1 MNRYKKLSLPYAIWM
16 LFLVVV
22 PILIMVGLSFLD
34 INGFNLKTASFS
46 LSNFQELKNPTYY
59 MAFLR
64 SMEFSIIATIICFLI
79 GYPIA
84 YIIHR
89 SNFKNKYLVLL
100 ILILPMWTNMLLRLK
115 AVQLLSL
122 PEGFFKNTFGLSFNF
137 YGTGMAVIIGM
148 VLMYLPFMIFPIYT
162 VLEKIDDS
170 LLEASQ
176 DLGANKVKSFIKV
189 TFPLSLKGVT
199 SGVIMVFLPSA
210 MGFTIS
216 EILGGETM
224 LLIGNVIERFFKRSF
239 MYNLGSLLSLII
251 IILVI
256 GSLLIISK
264 IDEEGE
270 TLL

>member
-1 MNRYKKLSLPYAIWM
+1 MNRYKKLAVPYVIWM
-16 LFLVVV
+16 GILVLV
-22 PILIMVGLSFLD
+22 PILIMVVLSFMD
-34 INGFNLKTASFS
+34 INGFNLANA
-46 LSNFQELKNPTYY
+46 NFTTDNFRELQNPTYY
-59 MAFLR
+59 LAFLR
-64 SMEFSIIATIICFLI
+64 SMRFAFAATLICFI
-79 GYPIA
+79 VGYPIA

-89 SNFKNKYLVLL
+89 SNFNNKYLVLL

-122 PEGFFKNTFGLSFNF
+122 PEGFFKNTFGFSLNF
-137 YGTGMAVIIGM
+137 YGTSTAIIIGM

-176 DLGANKVKSFIKV
+176 DLGANKVKSFYKV
-189 TFPLSLKGVT
+189 TFPLSLKGIT

-216 EILGGETM
+216 EILGGGNTQM
-224 LLIGNVIERFFKRSF
+224 IGNIIERLFKHSF
-239 MYNLGSLLSLII
+239 MYNLGSLLSLLI

-256 GSLLIISK
+256 GSLFIISK
-264 IDEEGE
+264 VDKEGE

>member
-1 MNRYKKLSLPYAIWM
+1 MKRFSKFAYPYAIWM
-16 LFLVVV
+16 GILVIIPV
-22 PILIMVGLSFLD
+22 IIMVILSFLD
-34 INGFNLKTASFS
+34 INGFNVKDAEFTLA
-46 LSNFQELKNPTYY
+46 NFQELANPTYY
-59 MAFLR
+59 KAFFR
-64 SMEFSIIATIICFLI
+64 SMEFSFIATVICLII

-89 SNFKNKYLVLL
+89 SNFKNKYIVLL

-115 AVQLLSL
+115 AVQLISL
-122 PEGFFKNTFGLSFNF
+122 PEGFFKNTFGISFDF
-137 YGTGMAVIIGM
+137 YGTSSAVILGM

-170 LLEASQ
+170 LLEAAQ
-176 DLGANKVKSFIKV
+176 DLGANKVKSFMKV
-189 TFPLSLKGVT
+189 TLPLSLKGVT
-199 SGVIMVFLPSA
+199 SGIIMVFLPSA

-216 EILGGETM
+216 EILGGERIQ
-224 LLIGNVIERFFKRSF
+224 LIGNIIERFFKRSF

-256 GSLLIISK
+256 GSLFIISR